1 MKRRSEPTC
10 PECDLEATQV
20 QHREIDQHTHQLTAV
35 CKRGH
40 IWTTKWFAERSA

>member
-1 MKRRSEPTC
+1 MSPAC
-10 PECDLEATQV
+10 PEPGCDLPAEQV
-20 QHREIDQHTHQLTAV
+20 TTREIDTYTHELTAV